1 MSPERRYTK
10 DSLNAFSSDHKTKK
24 SVDKRS
30 HECSRESTRC
40 PEWRS
45 SKDRNPVSFEN
56 QRNDSSYFQ
65 ESKSNNGSVS
75 KNRDSSNNF
84 ETVIANDKSKDTLLL
99 ISRNCDSSRSIESVL
114 PNENSRN
121 REFGI
126 NHVSGNFTH
135 DAHSV
140 QQDQSSEDILP
151 RRNPDSKGQVNE
163 TALPKTVQ
171 PNQSSV
177 CTRLSKNRDSSNS
190 NTQAHDKTVI
200 CDSSSSKEFVAS
212 VSTCSQNMYQCPI
225 CVFNCNLAQ
234 GFTNHL
240 IDVHNVIQ
248 VAGTFGVFYK
258 FK

>member
-1 MSPERRYTK
+1 MSLEWRYAK
-10 DSLNAFSSDHKTKK
+10 DSLNAFSSEHKTKK

-30 HECSRESTRC
+30 HECSRESTRS

-56 QRNDSSYFQ
+56 QRNNSSYFQ

-75 KNRDSSNNF
+75 RNRDSSNNF

-114 PNENSRN
+114 PNENLRN

-135 DAHSV
+135 DAQSV
-140 QQDQSSEDILP
+140 PQNQSSKDVSP

-163 TALPKTVQ
+163 TVLPKTVQ

-177 CTRLSKNRDSSNS
+177 CTRLSKNRD
-190 NTQAHDKTVI
+190 
-200 CDSSSSKEFVAS
+200 
-212 VSTCSQNMYQCPI
+212 
-225 CVFNCNLAQ
+225 
-234 GFTNHL
+234 
-240 IDVHNVIQ
+240 
-248 VAGTFGVFYK
+248 
-258 FK
+258 